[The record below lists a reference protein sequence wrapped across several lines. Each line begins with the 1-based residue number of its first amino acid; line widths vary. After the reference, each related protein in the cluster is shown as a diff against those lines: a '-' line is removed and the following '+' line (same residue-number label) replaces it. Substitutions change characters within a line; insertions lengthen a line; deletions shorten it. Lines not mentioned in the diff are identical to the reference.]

1 MSLNKT
7 KYFSFAEALLSLMLL
22 WGCVKD
28 QNFDTP
34 KATCEEVPIANT
46 TFAQVKSL
54 FQGSVVQIQE
64 DLIIEGFVI
73 SSDSAGNFF
82 NTLHFQDKATNP
94 TEGFQID
101 IDLRSSYLFHP
112 VGQKVIIKLKGL
124 YLGRTRG
131 VFKVGGVFTAFGNL
145 SVGRL
150 PANVISKHLFASCEE
165 IASIEPT
172 EVVISG
178 LQDSMINTLVQF
190 NGVEIVEE
198 QLGELF
204 AVLREETGRT
214 LVDCNESR
222 IILLNSGYA
231 DFQGELLPEANGI
244 ITGVLLK
251 DNTNFQLV
259 IRDVDDINFTEER
272 CAEII
277 DEFTSENFFISE
289 LADPD
294 NNAGARFVELYN
306 SALEPLSLKGWR
318 LNRYTNASTTISS
331 SINLSNFTVGPESTF
346 VISPNASVFESVY
359 GFPPDL
365 GVSTN
370 SPADSN
376 GDDNLELVDPFGTVI
391 DMFGVIGVDG
401 SGTNHEFEDGRAFR
415 RMEITKGNPVY
426 TFSEWIIYNDTGGAG
441 TTNQPQNAPEDF
453 SLGDRGF

>member
-1 MSLNKT
+1 MNKT
-7 KYFSFAEALLSLMLL
+7 KHKLFIATLLSLILL

-28 QNFDTP
+28 QNFDAP
-34 KATCEEVPIANT
+34 KTSCDEAVTANA
-46 TFAQVKSL
+46 TFAQVKAL
-54 FQGSVVQIQE
+54 FQSGVVQIQE
-64 DLIIEGFVI
+64 DLIIEGYVV
-73 SSDSAGNFF
+73 SSDESGNFF
-82 NTLHFQDKATNP
+82 NTLHFQDRAINP

-112 VGQKVIIKLKGL
+112 VGQKVVIKLKGL

-150 PANVISKHLFASCEE
+150 PANVINKHLFVSCEE
-165 IASIEPT
+165 LARIEPT
-172 EVVISG
+172 EVFING

-190 NGVEIVEE
+190 SGLEIVEE
-198 QLGELF
+198 QLGESF
-204 AVLREETGRT
+204 AVLREETRRT
-214 LVDCNESR
+214 LADCNENR
-222 IILLNSGYA
+222 ITLLNSGYA
-231 DFQGELLPEANGI
+231 DFQGELLPEANGS

-251 DNTNFQLV
+251 DNNNFQLV
-259 IRDVDDINFTEER
+259 IRDLDDINFTEER

-294 NNAGARFVELYN
+294 NNVGARFVELYN
-306 SALEPLSLKGWR
+306 AGSEPLSLKGWR
-318 LNRYTNASTTISS
+318 LNRYTNASTTVSS

-346 VISPNASVFESVY
+346 VISPNAAEFERVY

-391 DMFGVIGVDG
+391 DMFGVIGIDG

-415 RMEITKGNPVY
+415 REEITRGNPIY

-441 TTNQPQNAPEDF
+441 TINQPQNAPEDF
-453 SLGDRGF
+453 SPGRRGF